1 MQTSSQTV
9 STQRTPRMWWQRLP
23 RRRRVAIVLVGVV
36 LFIAISAL
44 LARYLLV
51 ENAERNDI
59 LAVLQAQAHG
69 DTTRDARAAGRLPG
83 EALLRRD
90 RTRERRQARAGGRG
104 EDPLD
109 QIAHRRLADE
119 RDRHDARRLD
129 GDRPAAGRAVRDWYV
144 AAATR
149 WAACTSRCCRLSAPI
164 GNEANC

>member
-69 DTTRDARAAGRLPG
+69 DTTREL
-83 EALLRRD
+83 ALLDGCRAKPSCVATVRASAV
-90 RTRERRQARAGGRG
+90 RLERRGRG
-104 EDPLD
+104 QDPLD

-119 RDRHDARRLD
+119 RDRHHARRLD

-149 WAACTSRCCRLSAPI
+149 WAACTSRCCP
-164 GNEANC
+164 